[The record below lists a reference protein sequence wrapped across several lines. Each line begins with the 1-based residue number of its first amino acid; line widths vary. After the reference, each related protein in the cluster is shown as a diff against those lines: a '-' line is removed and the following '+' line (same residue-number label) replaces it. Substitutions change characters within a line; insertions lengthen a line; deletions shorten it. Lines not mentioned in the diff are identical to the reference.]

1 MASLPESPNMTEL
14 LLRASAQVSGT
25 LTVRLRPLGLQV
37 DEMRL
42 LRALKAGD
50 GRPMGELAEELVIS
64 GPTLTKMV
72 DRMVSDNLVYR
83 RRGHRG
89 QGRPGRGPLPDR
101 AGAELRRRSAAAPD
115 AAPAARR
122 DALGRRG
129 AAKNTFT
136 YLGPMG

>member
-83 RRGHRG
+83 AQDPGDRRRVRLYLTTDGEDIAAKADQVAAHY
-89 QGRPGRGPLPDR
+89 QTELAQSFDDDPQ
-101 AGAELRRRSAAAPD
+101 LRRMLRLLLD
-115 AAPAARR
+115 AMR
-122 DALGRRG
+122 
-129 AAKNTFT
+129 
-136 YLGPMG
+136 

>member
-83 RRGHRG
+83 AQDPGDRRRVRLYLTIDGEEIAAKADEVAAHY
-89 QGRPGRGPLPDR
+89 QTELAQSFDDDPQ
-101 AGAELRRRSAAAPD
+101 LRRMLRLLLD
-115 AAPAARR
+115 AMR
-122 DALGRRG
+122 
-129 AAKNTFT
+129 
-136 YLGPMG
+136 